1 MRILV
6 LLAVLTMNETAVVPF
21 TLLFLATL
29 EAFFRWPL
37 VRRLVYRILPA
48 VALITISLGC
58 LCRIGEQLDIAVLKR
73 LETNCFLCIRCRD
86 VLPAVNAF
94 ADHCMGRP
102 ETPWTSGAL
111 ECSVDAPPLNGVSVL
126 FTSIM
131 VAGEPN

>member
-1 MRILV
+1 MNVETAAVVLFSMLYLATLPACFHWPMYWTTIVRILV

-37 VRRLVYRILPA
+37 VRRLVYRILSA

-73 LETNCFLCIRCRD
+73 LETQLFL
-86 VLPAVNAF
+86 
-94 ADHCMGRP
+94 MY
-102 ETPWTSGAL
+102 SM
-111 ECSVDAPPLNGVSVL
+111 S
-126 FTSIM
+126 
-131 VAGEPN
+131 